1 MIVEGI
7 VEMGKQLGRTLGFPT
22 ANIRPERTVGDYP
35 ANGVYVAALWMQGDN
50 RAYPCMLNQGVH
62 PTVPEGKPTIEA
74 HLLNFDGDLY
84 GQRLRVIYLHF
95 LRKECRFD
103 NLEALCAQL
112 RRDLESTRQWI
123 LLSIEGS
130 FKMNHGAGIK
140 LATKLV
146 TCPKTKPSRI
156 CFYTGGA
163 GRCFFALRRTG
174 E

>member
-22 ANIRPERTVGDYP
+22 ANIRPERTAGDYP

-103 NLEALCAQL
+103 HLEALCAQL
-112 RRDLESTRQWI
+112 QRDRESTRQWI
-123 LLSIEGS
+123 LSNIEGKS
-130 FKMNHGAGIK
+130 TDGITVQAIQWHEE
-140 LATKLV
+140 LL
-146 TCPKTKPSRI
+146 
-156 CFYTGGA
+156 G
-163 GRCFFALRRTG
+163 
-174 E
+174 

>member
-95 LRKECRFD
+95 LDVYKR
-103 NLEALCAQL
+103 QL
-112 RRDLESTRQWI
+112 LKQQ
-123 LLSIEGS
+123 
-130 FKMNHGAGIK
+130 
-140 LATKLV
+140 
-146 TCPKTKPSRI
+146 
-156 CFYTGGA
+156 A
-163 GRCFFALRRTG
+163 GRRCSPVAVCVAARSDLYLFFPAWPDVRG
-174 E
+174 FYIPHVCVAAQNNPGKDHYPVYYS